1 MPPYE
6 PNPIPPNFCNEN
18 CHISLIFAP
27 KIAEVHLAVKLKTA
41 TFGVNFKF
49 LNIFSLLSINVKFNF
64 MPILAFKVEEAIL

>member
-18 CHISLIFAP
+18 CHFSLIFAP
-27 KIAEVHLAVKLKTA
+27 KIAYVHLA
-41 TFGVNFKF
+41 FGVNFKF
-49 LNIFSLLSINVKFNF
+49 LNTFSLLSINGKFNF